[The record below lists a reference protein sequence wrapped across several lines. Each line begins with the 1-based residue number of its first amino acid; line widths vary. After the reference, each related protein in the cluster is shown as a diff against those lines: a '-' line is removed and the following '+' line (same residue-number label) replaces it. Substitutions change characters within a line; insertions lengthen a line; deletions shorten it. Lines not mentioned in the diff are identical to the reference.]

1 MHKIFYIG
9 MGMPNVTNMRYGE
22 FLFLQAK
29 EIQNESKKEFDV
41 THVSVDVRS
50 LRHHR
55 HWGVKLY
62 DKDGI
67 HVIESSLPLG
77 RIPGTIRLFVQRI
90 MIDHV
95 FRLYINKY
103 GFPDLLHAHF
113 TDAGYL
119 AACLKQKYGVP
130 FVLTEHSSGINRDE
144 LDCWT
149 KRIANIAYNSADRII
164 AVSPAL
170 QNRIKQHFSIS
181 SIYIPNMVN
190 PDVFFYKE
198 QSTQNVFSFI
208 AVGGLLKS
216 KRLDFLIDCF
226 IKEFQ
231 LDEPV
236 TLQIIGSGPE
246 EKILHNA
253 ISTAN
258 RESQMFLLG
267 EMPNYD
273 VADYL
278 RNSGCFVLPSLGETF
293 GVVYAEAIMCGCP
306 VIATRCGGPESIV
319 NRNNGVLVDVDD
331 GEALQ
336 RAMRKMYTD
345 VDKYDRHLIA
355 SEAKDKYAYKGVAG
369 KIGEVYRSVLL

>member
-1 MHKIFYIG
+1 MYKIFYIG
-9 MGMPNVTNMRYGE
+9 MGMPNITNMRYGE

-29 EIQNESKKEFDV
+29 EIQNESKEEFDV

-50 LRHHR
+50 LRHPR
-55 HWGVKLY
+55 HWGIQLY
-62 DKDGI
+62 DKDGV
-67 HVIESSLPLG
+67 HVIESSFPLG
-77 RIPGTIRLFVQRI
+77 RIPVAIRLFIQKK

-95 FRLYINKY
+95 FRVYIKEY
-103 GFPDLLHAHF
+103 GMPDLIHAHF

-119 AACLKQKYGVP
+119 AAYLKQKYGVP

-144 LDCWT
+144 LDCQT
-149 KRIANIAYNSADRII
+149 KRIANIAYSSADKII

-198 QSTQNVFSFI
+198 NTVRNAFSFI
-208 AVGGLLKS
+208 TVGGLLKN

-231 LDEPV
+231 SNEPV

-246 EKILHNA
+246 KKTLYDTIA
-253 ISTAN
+253 MAN
-258 RESQMFLLG
+258 RESQIFLLG

-278 RNSGCFVLPSLGETF
+278 RASDCFVLPSLGETF

-319 NRNNGVLVDVDD
+319 NQNNGVLVDVDNGD
-331 GEALQ
+331 QLR
-336 RAMRKMYTD
+336 RAMREMYMD
-345 VDKYDRHLIA
+345 ADQYDRRFIA
-355 SEAKDKYAYKGVAG
+355 AEAKDKYAYKAVARE
-369 KIGEVYRSVLL
+369 IGEVYRAILH